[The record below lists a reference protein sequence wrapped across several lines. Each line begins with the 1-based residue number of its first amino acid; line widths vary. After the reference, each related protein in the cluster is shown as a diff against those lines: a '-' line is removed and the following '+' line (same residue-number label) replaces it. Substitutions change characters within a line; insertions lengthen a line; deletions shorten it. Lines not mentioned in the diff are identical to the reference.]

1 MKERIRFAIYEWQQR
16 GGTADQL
23 ADDIMDVV
31 KPPSPEPEWTRDEI
45 EAVSHVPHDVRL
57 AARLDLV
64 KHAKSG
70 GPTK

>member
-1 MKERIRFAIYEWQQR
+1 MKERIRFAVYEWQQR

-31 KPPSPEPEWTRDEI
+31 KPPSPE
-45 EAVSHVPHDVRL
+45 DVRL

>member
-16 GGTADQL
+16 GGTANQL
-23 ADDIMDVV
+23 ADDIMDVI
-31 KPPSPEPEWTRDEI
+31 KPPSPE
-45 EAVSHVPHDVRL
+45 DVRL